1 MYFHCFLITTA
12 CDSLFLSLVITCVIQ
27 VDDINNMGAIDDQV
41 ENNMPDVTN
50 KVS

>member
-1 MYFHCFLITTA
+1 
-12 CDSLFLSLVITCVIQ
+12 LVITCVIQ
-27 VDDINNMGAIDDQV
+27 VDDINKMGTTDDQV